1 MMPARK
7 GLLHKALQ
15 ACILIMLVLPYSSA
29 MAAEEPEL
37 ARLFNTPQRRAQ
49 LDELRR
55 RNVPIQRPAT
65 TPVTQNIRL
74 DGIVRRTNGPSTVW
88 INGEMHQGK
97 LPVQALE
104 DSTVHVQAGDG
115 RTRALNVG
123 ERLVTNHRQEEHSER
138 R

>member
-15 ACILIMLVLPYSSA
+15 ACILIMLVLPYASA

-74 DGIVRRTNGPSTVW
+74 DGIVRRTSGPTTVW
-88 INGEMHQGK
+88 INGERLLGD
-97 LPVQALE
+97 LSVQAL
-104 DSTVHVQAGDG
+104 DDNSYRINVHGDAVPNI
-115 RTRALNVG
+115 RVG
-123 ERLVTNHRQEEHSER
+123 ERAR
-138 R
+138 RISPGSGSPGR

>member
-15 ACILIMLVLPYSSA
+15 ACILIMPVLPYSSA

-37 ARLFNTPQRRAQ
+37 ERLFNTPQRRAQ

-88 INGEMHQGK
+88 INGEPHFGAPSVNSTSAATARVRFGEGKTVELKVGEQGK
-97 LPVQALE
+97 LATDTSGKVSP
-104 DSTVHVQAGDG
+104 
-115 RTRALNVG
+115 
-123 ERLVTNHRQEEHSER
+123 
-138 R
+138 